1 MILSDK
7 FLGFFMVPEGGAWNY
22 NFNGQNFSTNMRYTI
37 MLDNPKD
44 FYSELHRSVH
54 FLDFTTRSAQEEAT
68 VDMPTGENLPDREDF
83 FQ

>member
-1 MILSDK
+1 
-7 FLGFFMVPEGGAWNY
+7 
-22 NFNGQNFSTNMRYTI
+22 MRYTL